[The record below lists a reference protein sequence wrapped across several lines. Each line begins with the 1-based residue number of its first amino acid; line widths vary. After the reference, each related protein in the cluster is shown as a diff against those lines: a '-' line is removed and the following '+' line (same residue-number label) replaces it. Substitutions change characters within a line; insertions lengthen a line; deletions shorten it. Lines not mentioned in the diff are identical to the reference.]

1 MFRHSGFCFVCIT
14 FFSMVPCTGWSS
26 TARNQQWSSDCR
38 HGVTAWRL
46 KSLECSLCLQKVSLP
61 AAKLQGRQAWA
72 ICSKETKQIKKKWR
86 PQSCQERENNSM
98 TPPFQK
104 RSKVLSY
111 HAYSN
116 FTVAEKMEMK
126 STKIFWV
133 FSLQF
138 PPAYFHVS
146 TFWTNMPSVSLQQ
159 SKDEQ
164 ASTTPLSFRCN
175 ARKAWVAHTQCLH
188 RCWMLRPY
196 IPLPLGNSM
205 AITVLPK
212 RSTAEWL

>member
-14 FFSMVPCTGWSS
+14 FFSMVPCTGWNS

-72 ICSKETKQIKKKWR
+72 ICSKETKQIKKKWW
-86 PQSCQERENNSM
+86 PQSCQERENNSV
-98 TPPFQK
+98 TPLFQK

-146 TFWTNMPSVSLQQ
+146 TFWT
-159 SKDEQ
+159 
-164 ASTTPLSFRCN
+164 TPLSFRCN
-175 ARKAWVAHTQCLH
+175 ARKAWASSHSMFAPVLNATTLH
-188 RCWMLRPY
+188 PFTIRQQY
-196 IPLPLGNSM
+196 GNHC
-205 AITVLPK
+205 AP
-212 RSTAEWL
+212 